1 MVDTNGNDNS
11 RNLVG
16 GEIILEKK
24 YILYG
29 YGKSNRAVRSY
40 LDSHHESYLIYD
52 DKHEEDYFLSNIL
65 VKHAKAI
72 IKSPGI
78 LFDRILLQMAQAQGI
93 PIWSD
98 LELYYQFYPEHEYV
112 IITGSLGKT
121 TVSTWISQMLSAI
134 PQFQNHL
141 VGNIGNPIFQI
152 QADRPIG
159 LVVEAS
165 SFMLHNTVNVIP
177 HIYVLTNL
185 FAHHLDYHQ
194 TLDEYA
200 KDKFKLIK
208 NMREVDVYIYSLD
221 DEIISHYWNT
231 YYSKSTSVQTLTFS
245 LNNSNADCY
254 LLNNSIYYHQTKII
268 EVEHL
273 SRREMH
279 NIKNAMVAILVG
291 QVYGIKK
298 EWMSYVLT
306 SFQGVRYRFE
316 IIYQS
321 SDLIII
327 NDAKSTTPEA
337 TRFAIETV
345 NKQYHAYHKIAI
357 LGGKMPPEDY
367 QALNQVIPWCD
378 WIYLYGKDHYQLAMK
393 LEAQRIQVYDTLEEV
408 IESLPYLKQMV
419 ILYSPSCVS
428 YDQYTSFEERGAQF
442 NFLIQRIYLK
452 NYQKINK
459 IANN

>member
-1 MVDTNGNDNS
+1 MV
-11 RNLVG
+11 R
-16 GEIILEKK
+16 GEIILEKN

-29 YGKSNRAVRSY
+29 YGKSNRAVKSY
-40 LDSHHESYLIYD
+40 LEYHHESYWIYD
-52 DKHEEDYFLSNIL
+52 DQHEQDTFLSNIL
-65 VKHAKAI
+65 LKYAKAI

-78 LFDRILLQMAQAQGI
+78 PFDGILLQMAQAQGI

-98 LELYYQFYPEHEYV
+98 LELYYQCYPEHEYV

-121 TVSTWISQMLSAI
+121 TVSTWISQMLSTI

-141 VGNIGNPIFQI
+141 VGNIGTPIFQI
-152 QADRPIG
+152 QEDRPIG

-165 SFMLHNTVNVIP
+165 SFMLHNTMNVIP

-185 FAHHLDYHQ
+185 FAHHLDYHR

-200 KDKFKLIK
+200 KDKLKLIQ
-208 NMREVDVYIYSLD
+208 NMREADVCIYPLD

-231 YYSKSTSVQTLTFS
+231 YYPQSVSAQLLTFS
-245 LNNSNADCY
+245 LNNTNADCY
-254 LLNNSIYYHQTKII
+254 LLNNAIYYRQTKII
-268 EVEHL
+268 EVERL

-298 EWMSYVLT
+298 EWMSSVLS

-316 IIYQS
+316 TIYQTN
-321 SDLIII
+321 DLIII

-337 TRFAIETV
+337 TRLAIETII
-345 NKQYHAYHKIAI
+345 KQYQAYPKIVI
-357 LGGKMPPEDY
+357 LGGKIPPEDY
-367 QALNQVIPWCD
+367 QRVNQVIHSCD
-378 WIYLYGKDHYQLAMK
+378 WIYLYGKDRYQLAMQLK
-393 LEAQRIQVYDTLEEV
+393 AQRIQVYDTLEEV
-408 IESLPYLKQMV
+408 IESLPYLNQMV

-442 NFLIQRIYLK
+442 NSLIQHVYLK
-452 NYQKINK
+452 KHQKINK